1 MRGSR
6 VLIAIGLTAVC
17 LVSDSAAQAKYPLK
31 IGPLEVDVAAGVATV
46 VINHPPTNLLG
57 GPLSGALEEVR
68 ERLEADAGVRV
79 VVFRSADRD
88 FFIMHGDVDAIRRAP
103 TGGPFDGRPNGAAA
117 SFERWHLSRL
127 VSIAMIEGAARGG
140 GAEFATALDLRYG
153 SPRAV
158 LGQPEVPLGILPGAG
173 GTARLPRLLGRGRAL
188 ELILTGRDVAADE
201 AVAIGWLDAVFPAA
215 ELADRVMQLAR
226 RIAAMPPDS
235 VVAVKR
241 VVAVSLGSVES
252 ALIEET
258 KALGELRAG
267 GGHREPMRRFLEA
280 GGQTREGETSRMP
293 EIIDAVLQP
302 PKQ

>member
-1 MRGSR
+1 MRGSH
-6 VLIAIGLTAVC
+6 VVIAIGLAAGG
-17 LVSDSAAQAKYPLK
+17 LVSDPTAQTKYPLK
-31 IGPLEVDVAAGVATV
+31 VGPLQVDVAAGVATV

-57 GPLSGALEEVR
+57 GPLGGALGEVR
-68 ERLEADAGVRV
+68 DRLEADAAVRV

-88 FFIMHGDVDAIRRAP
+88 FFIMHGDVEGLRRAP
-103 TGGPFDGRPNGAAA
+103 AGGPFDGRPNGAAA
-117 SFERWHLSRL
+117 SFERWNRSRL

-188 ELILTGRDVAADE
+188 EVILTGRDVAADE
-201 AVAIGWLDAVFPAA
+201 AAAIGWLDAVFPADDL
-215 ELADRVMQLAR
+215 ENRVMQLAR

-235 VVAVKR
+235 VAAVKR
-241 VVAVSLGSVES
+241 VVAVSLGSLEA
-252 ALIEET
+252 ALSEET

-267 GGHREPMRRFLEA
+267 GAHMEPMRRFLEA
-280 GGQTREGETSRMP
+280 GGQTREGETKRMS
-293 EIIDAVLQP
+293 EILDAVLQQ
-302 PKQ
+302 PK